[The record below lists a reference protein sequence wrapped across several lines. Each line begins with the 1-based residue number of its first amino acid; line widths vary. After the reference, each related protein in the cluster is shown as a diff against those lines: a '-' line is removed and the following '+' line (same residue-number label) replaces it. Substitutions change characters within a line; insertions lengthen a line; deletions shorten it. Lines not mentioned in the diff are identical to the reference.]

1 MVFSVQQIKYE
12 LLGYIKEFDK
22 SFENWFIGIAED
34 PRKTLA
40 DVHGLDLDTDRWIYK
55 QALSF
60 TAARTVQRYFMERL
74 KTDGVAITQGHE
86 NLDCVYAYQKTGHT
100 RPGTFG
106 NGGQ

>member
-12 LLGYIKEFDK
+12 LLGYIKEFDQ